1 MSDKQNIGG
10 YILAAVLAAVL
21 TVCIWRLVRLEK
33 QLNNIPEPVTITDT
47 IVDWQHDTV
56 YRYNTKVVKLPIY
69 DTTTLTDNLWLT
81 DSVIVEVPIYKYC
94 YDTTLR
100 DTNST
105 IRLQATLSGYDVT
118 IDTLA
123 MTTTITP
130 TIIKETIPL
139 QKRFRPS
146 AGVGIGSNFKGEASI
161 GVFVGI
167 GFLF

>member
-21 TVCIWRLVRLEK
+21 AVCIWRLVRLEK

-56 YRYNTKVVKLPIY
+56 YRYNTKVVKLPIH
-69 DTTTLTDNLWLT
+69 DTTTITDSLWLT
-81 DSVIVEVPIYKYC
+81 DSVLVEVPIYKYY
-94 YDTTLR
+94 YDTTLT
-100 DTNST
+100 DTNRS
-105 IRLQATLSGYDVT
+105 IRLQATLSGYEVSV
-118 IDTLA
+118 DTLA
-123 MTTTITP
+123 VTTTITP
-130 TIIKETIPL
+130 IVIKETIPW

-146 AGVGIGSNFKGEASI
+146 VGVGIGSNSKGEAAI

-167 GFLF
+167 GYLF